1 MALVPVRLC
10 YTPEPL
16 QEEVV
21 VVEAVSM
28 PGRSNDPALRHNP
41 PRRVTRAV
49 ARHPRPA
56 VSALLRH
63 AARPAAS
70 QGALNPH

>member
-1 MALVPVRLC
+1 MRLC

-16 QEEVV
+16 LLEEVV

-63 AARPAAS
+63 CAARPAAS